1 MAAQTFG
8 ASPRFEYYPGGVAG
22 AKEPKVNKSN
32 RKKTDKAAVRPGEL
46 YKAPADE
53 PDRLVEAIE
62 EPGVFFRGLLGGPQ
76 FAKHPN

>member
-1 MAAQTFG
+1 MAEKAFGQT
-8 ASPRFEYYPGGVAG
+8 PTYEYYPGGLAG
-22 AKEPKVNKSN
+22 AQENKRGKSQRIN
-32 RKKTDKAAVRPGEL
+32 TDRDEVRPGEY
-46 YKAPADE
+46 YKAPHDE